1 MQSCNT
7 PEHIL
12 HHFLII
18 VLGIQVENF
27 IFFHKLN
34 HKFLILQV
42 NQGQNKCILFWIRLL
57 SFLDELIINSSFS
70 FLNEVL
76 YYRHSAGFDNIV
88 EILFI

>member
-1 MQSCNT
+1 MQSRNT

-18 VLGIQVENF
+18 ILWIQVENF
-27 IFFHKLN
+27 VLFDKLN

-42 NQGQNKCILFWIRLL
+42 YQGQNKRILFRIRLL

-70 FLNEVL
+70 FLNEIL

-88 EILFI
+88 EILLI